1 MPVTAPDLNTYLVMQ
16 MECLGR
22 IARVIGLSGEAD
34 DWEQRAQAHLQRMIA
49 YLWDEKAGLFRAK
62 RKGETIPVLTPFNLF
77 PLITGRLPDEIAA
90 RLVEHL
96 TDPAEF
102 WTKYPIPSVAVNDP
116 LYNPMQMW
124 RGPTWIN
131 VNYMMVE
138 GLERSGYPVVAREL
152 RRRTLDLVMQ
162 HSDIYEFYHRNPPN
176 PAPMPP
182 PCSDGLR
189 PCSLTLA
196 LDASRD
202 TQIP

>member
-49 YLWDEKAGLFRAK
+49 SLWDEKAGLFRAK
-62 RKGETIPVLTPFNLF
+62 RNGETIPVLTPINLF

-90 RLVEHL
+90 QLVEHL

-102 WTKYPIPSVAVNDP
+102 WTKYPIPSVAANDP

-131 VNYMMVE
+131 VNYMMIE

-162 HSDIYEFYHRNPPN
+162 HSDIYEFYHPQSSEPGTN
-176 PAPMPP
+176 AATMFGW
-182 PCSDGLR
+182 SAALFID
-189 PCSLTLA
+189 LA